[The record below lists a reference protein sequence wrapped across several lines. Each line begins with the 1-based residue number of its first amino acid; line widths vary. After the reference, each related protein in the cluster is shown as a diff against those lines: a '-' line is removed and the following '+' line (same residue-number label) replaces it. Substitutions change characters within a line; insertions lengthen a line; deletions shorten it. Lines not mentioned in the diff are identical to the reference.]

1 MPNLCTCP
9 FSGCPSSP
17 RAERFR
23 DKYHRKTTHHQ
34 VFVLKTHTPGETVL
48 LMSNEV
54 RQMAVL
60 DVLWIQIP

>member
-1 MPNLCTCP
+1 MHVP
-9 FSGCPSSP
+9 FFGMSQLPACGIQ
-17 RAERFR
+17 RFR

-60 DVLWIQIP
+60 DVLWIQLP